1 MKRIHF
7 RNYQILL
14 ILLMLAGIWLRYANL
29 LQQPN
34 GLHEGEI
41 ADLRIVKSIQQGDI
55 RVFYPLESNVGRESL
70 YHGIV
75 APFQNIWQ
83 HPTISFHVIAVWS
96 FLISISLLFL
106 FVKRFYGHLAGII
119 AASIWSFNFVT
130 VLFSRNIGRESI
142 TAIPVIL
149 VLLILSET
157 NRHTESGKSH
167 GDMSRIKYFF
177 LSVSLGF
184 CLYLHPIAISL
195 LLGSLLFILINFRYH
210 LKRIRK
216 NWLYLLFSLMLL
228 FIIALPYVISA
239 IQNPD
244 LAGIARWLPSED
256 EDGQGFVEY
265 SNVVQNLLGLFVQG
279 DSDATVNIPGEPL
292 LEPFISIFIITGIL
306 YCVRN
311 WREFTVQ
318 LVCIVGVILLL
329 PAIFLNQGPDFQSFA
344 LVLPILPILGGIGVQ
359 VSYRWIH
366 RLGVDQEA
374 LRIVFVLVVIGL
386 FWMTNDRVFRRWPAS
401 EGWDEI
407 YHHEIQILA
416 NYLDKSAEDL
426 PTVFCGVPSIS
437 APQRL
442 NQVDLM
448 QLMLIKDD
456 LPIRYVDCNQGLVL
470 IGGGLHQQYVL
481 TDPNA
486 LESSPDW
493 FIGLLDEYSEKQMIG
508 SELGYPINDQVIQF
522 DVIEPLATLLGNYT
536 TTRPLRYPRDQ
547 ENTVAPSVRYG
558 GNLTFLGYDFITA
571 GPYFPGEIIPIDLF
585 WRIDGS
591 VPKDIRIYLHLVFHE
606 GDLANITAQ
615 VDSVSVFP
623 ESLRARDIW
632 LHRAQLELPTTMPPG
647 EYLLLLGAY
656 TNQTGDR
663 MPVYDKGEGSHIRG
677 DYLLLPDITVMAT
690 EETSE

>member
-1 MKRIHF
+1 MKRINL

-14 ILLMLAGIWLRYANL
+14 IFLMLAGIWLRYANL

-75 APFQNIWQ
+75 TPFQNIWQ
-83 HPTISFHVIAVWS
+83 HPTISFHVISIWS
-96 FLISISLLFL
+96 FMISISLLFL
-106 FVKRFYGHLAGII
+106 FVKRFYGHLAGIM
-119 AASIWSFNFVT
+119 AVSIWSFNFVS

-149 VLLILSET
+149 VLLILSEK
-157 NRHTESGKSH
+157 NRHTESRKSL

-177 LSVSLGF
+177 LSVTLGF
-184 CLYLHPIAISL
+184 CLYLHPIAIGL
-195 LLGSLLFILINFRYH
+195 LIASLLFILINFRYH
-210 LKRIRK
+210 LKRIRE

-228 FIIALPYVISA
+228 LIIALPYVISA

-244 LAGIARWLPSED
+244 LAGITRWLPSE
-256 EDGQGFVEY
+256 ENSGQGFVEF

-279 DSDATVNIPGEPL
+279 DTDTMVNIPGEPL
-292 LEPFISIFIITGIL
+292 LEPFISIFFIVGIL
-306 YCVRN
+306 FCVRN

-318 LVCIVGVILLL
+318 LVCIVGAILLL
-329 PAIFLNQGPDFQSFA
+329 PALLTSEGPDFLSYA
-344 LVLPILPILGGIGVQ
+344 LVLPVLPILGGIGVQ
-359 VSYRWIH
+359 VSYRWIS
-366 RLGVDQEA
+366 RLDVDQNA
-374 LRIVFVLVVIGL
+374 LRIVLAFTVIVL

-401 EGWDEI
+401 EGWNGI
-407 YHHEIQILA
+407 YHHELQILA

-426 PTVFCGVPSIS
+426 PTVFCGIPSIS

-448 QLMLIKDD
+448 QLMLVKDD

-481 TDPNA
+481 ADPNA
-486 LESSPDW
+486 LASTPDW
-493 FIGLLDEYSEKQMIG
+493 FTDLLDEYSEKHMIK
-508 SELGYPINDQVIQF
+508 SELGYQIYDQVIQF
-522 DVIEPLATLLGNYT
+522 DVTEPLANLLGNYT

-558 GNLTFLGYDFITA
+558 GNLTFLGYDFATA

-591 VPKDIRIYLHLVFHE
+591 VPKDIRIYMHLVFHE
-606 GDLANITAQ
+606 ADLANITAQ
-615 VDSVSVFP
+615 VDSVSVLP
-623 ESLRARDIW
+623 ESLQARDIW
-632 LHRAQLELPTTMPPG
+632 IHRAQLELPSTMPPG

-677 DYLLLPDITVMAT
+677 DYLLLPDVTVIAT
-690 EETSE
+690 AETSE